1 MNCIEYAKELCEKRM
16 RINEQLMEKGVI
28 IEDPNTAYIDET
40 AEIETGAVILPNT
53 RITGESK
60 IGKGSV
66 IGPNS
71 IIETSNIGEDCEI
84 TASVLKEAT
93 VDNNVSVGPFAY
105 LRPKTHICSDA
116 KIGDFVEVKNST
128 VGQGTKVAHLTYIGD
143 ADVGEKC
150 NFGCGTVIVNYDG
163 KNKHRTVIGN
173 NAFIGCNTNLVS
185 PVKVGDYGYTAAG
198 STITED
204 VPEGALGIGRARQ
217 VNKDGWVEKNGKL
230 KK

>member
-1 MNCIEYAKELCEKRM
+1 MDCILYAKELKEKRM
-16 RINEQLMEKGVI
+16 QKNEELMRNGVI
-28 IEDPNTAYIDET
+28 IEDPSSTYIDEE
-40 AEIETGAVILPNT
+40 AKISAGAVILPNT
-53 RITGESK
+53 RITGSSV
-60 IGKGSV
+60 IGKSV

-71 IIETSNIGEDCEI
+71 IIESSRVGDDCEI

-93 VDNNVSVGPFAY
+93 VDNKVAIGPFAY
-105 LRPKTHICSDA
+105 LRPKTHICNNA

-128 VGQGTKVAHLTYIGD
+128 VGAGTKVAHLTYIGD

-163 KNKHRTVIGN
+163 KNKHRTTIGN

-185 PVKVGDYGYTAAG
+185 PVEVGDYGYTAAG
-198 STITED
+198 STITEN
-204 VPEGALGIGRARQ
+204 VPAGSLGIGRARQ
-217 VNKDGWVEKNGKL
+217 VNKGGWVEKSGKL